1 MKFVLK
7 LYVTGQT
14 PNSLRAMQNLKL
26 LVKEVFETEPD
37 IKIIDVLKNPQAA
50 EDDKII
56 ATPTLVK
63 ELPQP
68 MRKMIGD
75 LSNTEKV
82 LVGLGLIP
90 KKHLE
95 GNTVQ

>member
-75 LSNTEKV
+75 LSNAEKV
-82 LVGLGLIP
+82 LAGLGLVP

-95 GNTVQ
+95 GNSAQ

>member
-7 LYVTGQT
+7 LYVTGQA

-26 LVKEVFETEPD
+26 LVKEFFEIEPD
-37 IKIIDVLKNPQAA
+37 IKIIDILQDPQAA
-50 EDDKII
+50 EDGKII

-68 MRKMIGD
+68 LRKMIGD

-82 LVGLGLIP
+82 LIGLGLTH
-90 KKHLE
+90 KKL
-95 GNTVQ
+95 GGSALQ